1 MTSAKDSEHTE
12 HLGGIKVDNKGQG
25 EAMAYAFIAIMV
37 IIVLALFIFG
47 GPIYGVWASEQ
58 NGKAQLAQAT
68 YSKQIAVQ
76 EAQAKMDS
84 AKLLAEAEVE
94 RAKGVAQA
102 NQIIGDSLKGN
113 EEYLRYLYI
122 NGVTENMNG
131 KSQIIYLPT
140 EAGIPI
146 LEANRLEESK

>member
-1 MTSAKDSEHTE
+1 MNE
-12 HLGGIKVDNKGQG
+12 KGQSDAG
-25 EAMAYAFIAIMV
+25 WLIAG
-37 IIVLALFIFG
+37 IVLLVVIVGLALLG
-47 GPIYGVWASEQ
+47 GPIYGVWSSEQ

-84 AKLLAEAEVE
+84 AKLLADAEVE

-102 NQIIGDSLKGN
+102 NAIIGDSLKNN

-122 NGVTENMNG
+122 NGISENPE
-131 KSQIIYLPT
+131 KQVIYIPT
-140 EAGIPI
+140 EAGLPI
-146 LEANRLEESK
+146 LEAGKRGE

>member
-1 MTSAKDSEHTE
+1 M
-12 HLGGIKVDNKGQG
+12 NQRGQTDAG
-25 EAMAYAFIAIMV
+25 WLIAG
-37 IIVLALFIFG
+37 IVLLVVVVGLALLG

-84 AKLLAEAEVE
+84 AKLLADAEIE

-102 NQIIGDSLKGN
+102 NEIIGDSLKNN

-122 NGVTENMNG
+122 NGISENPE
-131 KSQIIYLPT
+131 KQVIYIPT
-140 EAGIPI
+140 EAGLPI
-146 LEANRLEESK
+146 LEAGKRGE